1 MGWLY
6 CSSSRSDLIAHIKR
20 DIQTSTN
27 LTPIDYSAA
36 GNFLYALVDVHPTET
51 KPAYKTILVFKM
63 AGGNSESPHYRWG
76 YKDMDESMGPYAYTC
91 PLKFLDASTCQ
102 TETAIAWREAC
113 RAEHAKKAAIAKGSK
128 SLKVGL
134 VYTFNDAPDPD
145 AYEWWATQGKNFR
158 LSIRNGKECWRS
170 TKSGCFIKA
179 PKSWP
184 LKEGYNPTLLTPKP
198 E

>member
-6 CSSSRSDLIAHIKR
+6 CSPTRSDLIAHIKR
-20 DIQTSTN
+20 DVATSTN
-27 LTPIDYSAA
+27 LTPLGFSTA
-36 GNFLYALVDVHPTET
+36 GNFLYVLVDVHSTET
-51 KPAYKTILVFKM
+51 RPAYKTILVFKM
-63 AGGNSESPHYRWG
+63 QGSPKSESSYYRWG

-102 TETAIAWREAC
+102 TETAIAWRETC
-113 RAEHAKKAAIAKGSK
+113 RIEHAKRASIAKGSK

-134 VYTFNDAPDPD
+134 TYLFTDAPDTTWFD
-145 AYEWWATQGKNFR
+145 THGKNFQ
-158 LSIRNGKECWRS
+158 LSIRDGKERWRS
-170 TKSGCFIKA
+170 LRSGCFIKA

-184 LKEGYNPTLLTPKP
+184 LKEGYNPTLLVPTL

>member
-1 MGWLY
+1 MGWLF
-6 CSSSRSDLIAHIKR
+6 CSPSRSDLIAHLKR

-27 LTPIDYSAA
+27 LTPIEYSAA

-63 AGGNSESPHYRWG
+63 AGGNSDSPHYRWG
-76 YKDMDESMGPYAYTC
+76 YKDMDESMEPYAYTC
-91 PLKFLDASTCQ
+91 PLKFLDASTCNNPG
-102 TETAIAWREAC
+102 AVAWREAC
-113 RAEHAKKAAIAKGSK
+113 RIEHAKKSQIAKGSK

-134 VYTFNDAPDPD
+134 TYLFTDAPDTPWFD
-145 AYEWWATQGKNFR
+145 TQGKNFQ
-158 LSIRNGKECWRS
+158 LSIRDSKECWRS
-170 TKSGCFIKA
+170 IKSGCFIKA

-184 LKEGYNPTLLTPKP
+184 LKQNYNPTLLVPKS

>member
-6 CSSSRSDLIAHIKR
+6 CAASRSDLIAHIKR

-27 LTPIDYSAA
+27 LTPIEYSAA

-63 AGGNSESPHYRWG
+63 AGGNSDSPYCRWG
-76 YKDMDESMGPYAYTC
+76 YKDMDESMEPYAYTC

-102 TETAIAWREAC
+102 TATAIAWRAAC
-113 RAEHAKKAAIAKGSK
+113 REAHAKKAAIAKGSK

-134 VYTFNDAPDPD
+134 TYLFTDAPDTPWFD
-145 AYEWWATQGKNFR
+145 THGKNFR
-158 LSIRNGKECWRS
+158 LSIRDNKECWRS
-170 TKSGCFIKA
+170 IKSGCFIKA

-184 LKEGYNPTLLTPKP
+184 LKQNYNPTLLVPKS

>member
-6 CSSSRSDLIAHIKR
+6 CAASRSDLIAHIKR

-27 LTPIDYSAA
+27 LTPIEYSTT

-63 AGGNSESPHYRWG
+63 AGGNSDSPHYRWG

-91 PLKFLDASTCQ
+91 PLKFLDASTCDSPF
-102 TETAIAWREAC
+102 AIAWRAAC
-113 RAEHAKKAAIAKGSK
+113 REAHAKKAAIAKGSK

-134 VYTFNDAPDPD
+134 TYLFTDAPDTPWFD
-145 AYEWWATQGKNFR
+145 THGKNFR
-158 LSIRNGKECWRS
+158 LSIRDNKECWRS
-170 TKSGCFIKA
+170 IKSGCFIKA

-184 LKEGYNPTLLTPKP
+184 LKQNYNPTLLVPKS

>member
-6 CSSSRSDLIAHIKR
+6 CSSSRSDLIAHLKR
-20 DIQTSTN
+20 DVATSTN

-36 GNFLYALVDVHPTET
+36 GNFLYALVDVHETPTC
-51 KPAYKTILVFKM
+51 PAYKTILVFKL
-63 AGGNSESPHYRWG
+63 AGGGDSPYYRWG

-102 TETAIAWREAC
+102 SETAIDWRADC
-113 RAEHAKKAAIAKGSK
+113 RVEHAKKAAIAKGSK

-145 AYEWWATQGKNFR
+145 ASEWWATQGKNFR

-170 TKSGCFIKA
+170 IKSGCFIKA

-184 LKEGYNPTLLTPKP
+184 LKEGYNPTLLVPKS